1 LAQAVTAKLDVVL
14 NLARPARRHL
24 AASGAG
30 RIVTVAAPTAREP
43 DREMAAVSAARAA
56 VASLTRSLALDLAAD
71 GILVNAV
78 SVGLVD
84 TARQRARYAR
94 SAVDEPYPAWLA
106 AEVERRRVPLRRPGS
121 AEEVARVVA
130 FALSPALSYTTG
142 SIIAARGG
150 LPA

>member
-1 LAQAVTAKLDVVL
+1 
-14 NLARPARRHL
+14 
-24 AASGAG
+24 
-30 RIVTVAAPTAREP
+30 
-43 DREMAAVSAARAA
+43 MAAVSAARAA

-84 TARQRARYAR
+84 TARQRARYEQ
-94 SAVDEPYPAWLA
+94 SAVDVPYPAWLA
-106 AEVERRRVPLRRPGS
+106 AEVERRRVPLRRPGT

-130 FALSPALSYTTG
+130 FALSPAVSYTTG
-142 SIIAARGG
+142 SMIAATGG